1 MAAHTCSTELGAS
14 LQSGGVCPAHE
25 PLQKKADTIST
36 LLLSCNA
43 DEPRELLDVA
53 VNTVFVTFLTVNS

>member
-1 MAAHTCSTELGAS
+1 M
-14 LQSGGVCPAHE
+14 HE
-25 PLQKKADTIST
+25 PLQKKVDTIST

-53 VNTVFVTFLTVNS
+53 VNTVFVTSLIVNSISILGTRT